1 MVDLFWFQ
9 DPTIL
14 FRKDRLMQIWPYEN
28 MSFHEKLNATTRFIL
43 LISVLGFMVLN
54 NYLILLFGLVLISIL
69 ILIFNYYKK
78 AQLESMQNME
88 VVPSNADKHSA
99 TNPLYNVLLTDYQDN
114 VDKPEAVK
122 QYNETN
128 EQAINNS
135 VKSFVLENNK
145 DNADIGKIF
154 QNVVNN
160 LDFEKSMRQFHMNP
174 STTIPNN
181 QDDFLKYCYND
192 LYSEKPLLIY

>member
-114 VDKPEAVK
+114 VNKPEAVK

>member
-78 AQLESMQNME
+78 ARLESMQNME

>member
-114 VDKPEAVK
+114 VNKPEAVK

-145 DNADIGKIF
+145 DNTDIGKIF